1 MLWAVIYPTGL
12 GNSTKIG
19 VDTTFCGIVGS
30 TKPYVVV
37 PKWKLDNGPTA
48 KSG

>member
-19 VDTTFCGIVGS
+19 VDKYAYGIIDS

-48 KSG
+48 KSD